1 MRLLNRIVSRLG
13 LKADRVERFIALAR
27 AAIAWERIWPA
38 LWPASGIAGL
48 YLAAA
53 LFDVFAHIPGWLHAL
68 LLIAALGSTAAL
80 LYLGFRDM
88 RLPLWRDG
96 ARRLERDAML
106 AHRPITERDDAL
118 AAGRGDP
125 LAEAL
130 WRAHVK
136 RLLAS
141 IGRLRVAWPAPGLP
155 AHDPYALRFVVLLAV
170 VAGFAVA
177 GQDWNR
183 RLANAFFP
191 AVTAG
196 GTTATL
202 DAWINPPAY
211 TGEAPLYLQRVAGAG
226 ETVAVP
232 EGSQLVL
239 RVHGANATPRLGL
252 DPAPKKAPTFKGEGG
267 EYAADVTL
275 KRSTEVSV
283 RASGRSLGRWQVK
296 AVPDTPPVIAFSAPP
311 QRTERNA
318 MKLTFTAGDDYG
330 VTKVRAIIVPLKSE
344 TKVRKPLVTDLPVDN
359 PRAKTLQQTAY
370 KDLTEHPYA
379 GLKVTITLE
388 ATDGAGQT
396 ARSKPVQFT
405 LPSRV
410 FTNPLARALIEQRQ
424 NLAVDDV
431 AAVPKAQRTLD
442 ALTIAPERFYVDKAG
457 VYTAVRAAYWGLRTA
472 HVREDIV
479 RVQDLL
485 WQTAV
490 ALEEGGLSSAAEL
503 LRRLQEMLSQALASG
518 APQETIDELLERYKE
533 ALDKYLQ
540 LLAQNAQQGNQ
551 PLSPNAKVLNPQD
564 LQDLLNAIQQLAQTG
579 ARGQAAQ
586 MLAMLQS
593 LLENLH
599 MSAGGGQGE
608 QSPRDKATSDAVKK
622 LGDLMGRQRDL
633 LDKTYRE
640 GQDAGDPKDGGGKG
654 LAQQQGKLRED
665 LNKVLKGLGDQGAQA
680 PKSLGEAGRS
690 MGEAQGEL
698 GRKDFD
704 NAGDAEKEALE
715 AMRKGAGELAQSLM
729 QGAQQGMADANED
742 PFGRT
747 EGGRGMT
754 LGGNVKVPDK
764 STLERAREI
773 LRELRK
779 RAAERGRPKEELD
792 YIDRLLKQF

>member
-1 MRLLNRIVSRLG
+1 MLSRIASRLG
-13 LKADRVERFIALAR
+13 LKADRIERFIALAR
-27 AAIAWERIWPA
+27 AAIAWERLWPA

-53 LFDVFAHIPGWLHAL
+53 LFDVFAHVPGWLHAL
-68 LLIAALGSTAAL
+68 LLLTALGCTAAAL
-80 LYLGFRDM
+80 YFRFRDM
-88 RLPLWRDG
+88 RLPDWREG
-96 ARRLERDAML
+96 ARRLERDSTL
-106 AHRPITERDDAL
+106 AHRPITERDDTL

-130 WRAHVK
+130 WRVHVK

-141 IGRLRVAWPAPGLP
+141 IGRLRVSWPAPGLP
-155 AHDPYALRFVVLLAV
+155 SHDPHALRFVVLLV
-170 VAGFAVA
+170 LVAGFAFA

-183 RLANAFFP
+183 RLATAFLP
-191 AVTAG
+191 ALEG
-196 GTTATL
+196 GGATATL

-211 TGEAPLYLQRVAGAG
+211 TGEAPVYLQAAAGSDG
-226 ETVAVP
+226 TVAVP
-232 EGSQLVL
+232 TGSQLVL
-239 RVHGANATPRLGL
+239 RVHGARGLPRLSI
-252 DPAPKKAPTFKGEGG
+252 DPAKGRTATFKGDGG
-267 EYAADVTL
+267 EYAADIAL
-275 KRSTEVSV
+275 TESANVAV
-283 RASGRSLGRWQVK
+283 QAGGRTLGRWRIK
-296 AVPDTPPVIAFSAPP
+296 AVGDTPPVIAFSAPP
-311 QRTERNA
+311 ARTERNA
-318 MKLTFTAGDDYG
+318 LKLAFTAGDDYG

-344 TKVRKPLVTDLPVDN
+344 SKTRKPLIIDLAVDN
-359 PRAKTLQQTAY
+359 PSARTLQQTAY

-388 ATDGAGQT
+388 ATDGAGQS
-396 ARSKPVQFT
+396 ARSKPVPFT
-405 LPSRV
+405 LPARV

-424 NLAVDDV
+424 DLAVSDL
-431 AAVPKAQRTLD
+431 AAVPKAERTLD
-442 ALTIAPERFYVDKAG
+442 ALTIAPERFYPGKTG
-457 VYTAVRAAYWGLRTA
+457 VYTAIRASYWGLRTA
-472 HVREDIV
+472 HVREDIT
-479 RVQDLL
+479 RVQELL

-490 ALEEGGLSSAAEL
+490 ALEEGGLSSAAEM
-503 LRRLQEMLSQALASG
+503 LRRLQQMLSEALASG
-518 APQETIDELLERYKE
+518 APQQTIEELLQRYRQ

-540 LLAQNAQQGNQ
+540 LLAQNAQQGGQ
-551 PLSPNAKVLNPQD
+551 PPSANAKVLSPQD

-599 MSAGGGQGE
+599 MSAGNGQGE
-608 QSPRDKATSDAVKK
+608 QSPGDKTASDAVKK

-640 GQDAGDPKDGGGKG
+640 RQDAGDPKDGGAKG
-654 LAQQQGKLRED
+654 LAQSQGKLRED
-665 LNKVLKGLGDQGAQA
+665 LDKVLKDLGEQGVAK
-680 PKSLGEAGRS
+680 PKSLGDAGRS

-698 GRKDFD
+698 GQKDFD
-704 NAGDAEKEALE
+704 EAGDAQKEAME
-715 AMRKGAGELAQSLM
+715 AMRKGAGELAQKLM
-729 QGAQQGMADANED
+729 QGTQQGMQGANQD
-742 PFGRT
+742 PFGRN

-764 STLERAREI
+764 SALERARGI
-773 LRELRK
+773 LKELRK